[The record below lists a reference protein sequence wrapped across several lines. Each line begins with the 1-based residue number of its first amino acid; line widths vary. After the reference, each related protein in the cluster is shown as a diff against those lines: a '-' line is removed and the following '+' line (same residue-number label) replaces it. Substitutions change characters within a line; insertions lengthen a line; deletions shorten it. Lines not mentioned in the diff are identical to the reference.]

1 MREWDFGHYNSMSSQ
16 VAIDGFNLIYK
27 FPDLEEFMYQNR
39 LSDARRTLLE
49 WMELYSK
56 KKKKQNF
63 HVFFDGKKEIGNEVL
78 QETFGKLNVYYSLD
92 RKADDLIKE
101 FVRTQIRPADVQ
113 VVSSDKEIFYHAK
126 KWGAYPISSEE
137 FASIITAEIFPSKQK
152 TDLEEFKDKKLSS
165 EELEYWKNLFRKG
178 R

>member
-1 MREWDFGHYNSMSSQ
+1 MSSQ

-56 KKKKQNF
+56 KKEKNKTF
-63 HVFFDGKKEIGNEVL
+63 TFFLTEKKEIGNEVL

>member
-1 MREWDFGHYNSMSSQ
+1 
-16 VAIDGFNLIYK
+16 
-27 FPDLEEFMYQNR
+27 
-39 LSDARRTLLE
+39 
-49 WMELYSK
+49 
-56 KKKKQNF
+56 
-63 HVFFDGKKEIGNEVL
+63 
-78 QETFGKLNVYYSLD
+78 LNVYYSRD

-126 KWGAYPISSEE
+126 KWGAHPITSEE

-152 TDLEEFKDKKLSS
+152 TDLEELKDKKLSS

-178 R
+178 K

>member
-56 KKKKQNF
+56 KRKTKLSR
-63 HVFFDGKKEIGNEVL
+63 FFVRKKEIGNEVL

-113 VVSSDKEIFYHAK
+113 VVSSDKEIFYH
-126 KWGAYPISSEE
+126 
-137 FASIITAEIFPSKQK
+137 
-152 TDLEEFKDKKLSS
+152 DKKMGGSS
-165 EELEYWKNLFRKG
+165 DFFG
-178 R
+178 RICIHHHRGNFPF

>member
-1 MREWDFGHYNSMSSQ
+1 MLFQ

-27 FPDLEEFMYQNR
+27 FPDLEESMYQNR

-49 WMELYSK
+49 WIELYSK
-56 KKKKQNF
+56 KRKTKLS
-63 HVFFDGKKEIGNEVL
+63 HFFDGKKEIGNEVL
-78 QETFGKLNVYYSLD
+78 QETFGKLNVYYSRD

-126 KWGAYPISSEE
+126 NGALIQLPR
-137 FASIITAEIFPSKQK
+137 
-152 TDLEEFKDKKLSS
+152 
-165 EELEYWKNLFRKG
+165 KNLRLSLLRRFSLLNRKPI
-178 R
+178 